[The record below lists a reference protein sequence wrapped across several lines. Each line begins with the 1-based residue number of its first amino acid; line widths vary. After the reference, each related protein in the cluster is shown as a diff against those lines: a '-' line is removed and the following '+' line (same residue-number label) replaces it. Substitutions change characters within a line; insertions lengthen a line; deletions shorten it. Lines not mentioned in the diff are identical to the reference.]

1 MKKVP
6 RPLGLD
12 NSLIK
17 CLNKLKHRREP
28 KDDKNNDIL
37 PPPSPPPQPP
47 PSFRQRP
54 LSGAPRPPPS
64 VLPPTERFLEPFQ
77 PPLLP
82 LWPSNFIGFPPASSA
97 PPFTPDD
104 FYLLGPPSGKPS
116 NNLYGSQTQVLTRER
131 VAEEAAQKYLDDKI
145 YELPDDP
152 LKLELGDGLANLLGV
167 EAEGILDFKFT
178 NKK

>member
-1 MKKVP
+1 M
-6 RPLGLD
+6 
-12 NSLIK
+12 
-17 CLNKLKHRREP
+17 
-28 KDDKNNDIL
+28 
-37 PPPSPPPQPP
+37 
-47 PSFRQRP
+47 
-54 LSGAPRPPPS
+54 
-64 VLPPTERFLEPFQ
+64 
-77 PPLLP
+77 
-82 LWPSNFIGFPPASSA
+82 
-97 PPFTPDD
+97 
-104 FYLLGPPSGKPS
+104 GPPSGKPS